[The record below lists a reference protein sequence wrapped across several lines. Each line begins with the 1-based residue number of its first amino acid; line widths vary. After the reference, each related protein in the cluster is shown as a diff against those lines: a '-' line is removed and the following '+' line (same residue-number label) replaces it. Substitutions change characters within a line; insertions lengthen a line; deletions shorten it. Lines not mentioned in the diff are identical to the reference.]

1 MFKWRH
7 MVLHNLINTGLV
19 IGLLFEGTY
28 LKQCYQIIHVIY
40 WYSHMTG
47 HQMWMN
53 SKYFTKYVFVVD
65 IFHRN
70 PSTGLMIPILFTN

>member
-1 MFKWRH
+1 MLRMMKDTLCHILVMFKWRH

-40 WYSHMTG
+40 WYSHDG
-47 HQMWMN
+47 PPDVNEQ
-53 SKYFTKYVFVVD
+53 
-65 IFHRN
+65 
-70 PSTGLMIPILFTN
+70 